1 MLLVFIFCKNK
12 KRTYNI
18 ASSQTYRYVVESK
31 SQSIALISL
40 SSVEKLLKLMNAEA
54 QHDNINPL
62 KIIIRSKCKPCS
74 ELGDK
79 IKTLTNEE
87 KNVKVN
93 LLK

>member
-1 MLLVFIFCKNK
+1 
-12 KRTYNI
+12 
-18 ASSQTYRYVVESK
+18 
-31 SQSIALISL
+31 
-40 SSVEKLLKLMNAEA
+40 MNAEA

-87 KNVKVN
+87 KNVKTY
-93 LLK
+93 